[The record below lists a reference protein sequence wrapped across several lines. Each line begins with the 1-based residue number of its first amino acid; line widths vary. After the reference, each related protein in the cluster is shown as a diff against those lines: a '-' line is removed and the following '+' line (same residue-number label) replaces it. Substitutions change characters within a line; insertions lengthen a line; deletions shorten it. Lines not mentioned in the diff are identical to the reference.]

1 MTGSNILTEEV
12 LAQQQGLIEKTSAH
26 RRAVRPTNRGRTV
39 RVWRSLTFAAQQ
51 RGEGK

>member
-26 RRAVRPTNRGRTV
+26 RRSIRPTNGGRTV
-39 RVWRSLTFAAQQ
+39 RVWRSLVFAAPQP
-51 RGEGK
+51 GEGK